1 MAIAKEW
8 ERLKTEFQRDAERL
22 ITRASNTGIQKRI
35 EADLTLIL
43 GISQPT
49 NEQQLT
55 VRRKVFD
62 LFRTEWRTSVM
73 DNTHFQ
79 DKPSDE

>member
-22 ITRASNTGIQKRI
+22 ITRASNTGIHERI

-43 GISQPT
+43 GISHPT
-49 NEQQLT
+49 DEQQLT
-55 VRRKVFD
+55 ARRKIFD
-62 LFRTEWRTSVM
+62 LFRIEWRTAVM

>member
-22 ITRASNTGIQKRI
+22 ITRASSTWIHDRI

-49 NEQQLT
+49 NEQQLA

-62 LFRTEWRTSVM
+62 LFRTEWRTAVM